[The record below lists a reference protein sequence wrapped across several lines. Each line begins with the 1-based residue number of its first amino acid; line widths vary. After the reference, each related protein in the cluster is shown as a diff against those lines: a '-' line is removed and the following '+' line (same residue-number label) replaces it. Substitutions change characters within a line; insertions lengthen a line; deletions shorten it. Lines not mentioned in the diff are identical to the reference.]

1 MLQQSLHFGKCF
13 IVFLRLSAVLAF
25 ALLSGIAPSVT
36 LAQAAPA
43 AAPAQPRPT
52 QAQVQAALS
61 AANVDLRQKRKLKPM
76 METYKS
82 QIANAP
88 NDQAKT
94 NATQQLIASMKT
106 VLSPAQQ
113 GAFKQSL
120 ENQMAAGAH

>member
-1 MLQQSLHFGKCF
+1 
-13 IVFLRLSAVLAF
+13 VFLRLSAVLAF
-25 ALLSGIAPSVT
+25 ALLGGLAPSVI
-36 LAQAAPA
+36 LAQSAPA

-61 AANVDLRQKRKLKPM
+61 AANVDFRQKRKLKPM

-82 QIANAP
+82 QIASAS
-88 NDQAKT
+88 NDQAKA

-120 ENQMAAGAH
+120 ENQMAASGH

>member
-1 MLQQSLHFGKCF
+1 M
-13 IVFLRLSAVLAF
+13 FLRLFAVLA
-25 ALLSGIAPSVT
+25 LVVLSGIAPRVT
-36 LAQAAPA
+36 LAQSAPA

-88 NDQAKT
+88 NDQAKSS
-94 NATQQLIASMKT
+94 ATQQLVASMKT

-113 GAFKQSL
+113 AAFQQSL
-120 ENQMAAGAH
+120 ENQMAASTH